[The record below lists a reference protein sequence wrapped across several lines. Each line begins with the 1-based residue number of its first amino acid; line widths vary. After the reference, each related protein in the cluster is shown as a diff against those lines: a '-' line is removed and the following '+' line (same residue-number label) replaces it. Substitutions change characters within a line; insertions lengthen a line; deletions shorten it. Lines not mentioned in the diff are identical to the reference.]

1 MSKSMKTL
9 ALAAFVALAAAG
21 TLFAQFTPKKIWLL
35 TVVVNAPNAIIYV
48 DNVQLPGNATRVT
61 GGPHNVKVVA
71 DGYLA
76 FNGPVVV
83 TRDQTFTVNLQPA
96 QPVGFPLTIRVNV
109 PGAAVF
115 VDGAQV
121 QGVPVVTY
129 GQHTIQVSANGYQD
143 YSTVVNVAGPMA
155 LDVMMTPLGYLLTVN
170 ANVPNAQVTVN
181 NMRKGA
187 VPYSEYLPPAV
198 YTVRVSARGFVD
210 YVATVS
216 LDRPLSINVP
226 LQPAVLPSTLSFVI
240 PDPFLDPDSRQS
252 DVRIFIDGR
261 LVNPHREMDRIPV
274 APGRHRIRIASGA
287 FSVQMG
293 DFDVQPGTSYV
304 LELGMEVK
312 VRASRAGR
320 N

>member
-1 MSKSMKTL
+1 MSRSLKTL
-9 ALAAFVALAAAG
+9 ALMAFVALVAAG

-35 TVVVNAPNAIIYV
+35 TVAVNASNAVIYV

-96 QPVGFPLTIRVNV
+96 QPVQPVGFPLTIRVNV
-109 PGAAVF
+109 RDAAVF
-115 VDGAQV
+115 VDGVQV
-121 QGVPVVTY
+121 QGVPVVPY
-129 GQHTIQVSANGYQD
+129 GQHTVQVSANGYQD

-155 LDVMMTPLGYLLTVN
+155 LDVMMTPMGFLLTVS

-226 LQPAVLPSTLSFVI
+226 LQPALLPSTLSFVI
-240 PDPFLDPDSRQS
+240 PAPFLDPDSR
-252 DVRIFIDGR
+252 
-261 LVNPHREMDRIPV
+261 
-274 APGRHRIRIASGA
+274 
-287 FSVQMG
+287 
-293 DFDVQPGTSYV
+293 
-304 LELGMEVK
+304 
-312 VRASRAGR
+312 AGR
-320 N
+320 PAGACQDIH